1 MTTTLQFFL
10 GVMMGMHQVQAY
22 SFQEIHGLGC
32 NADSSFSMKQLLL
45 TQNGNGSNK
54 SPKMWATL
62 VNNAF
67 YSNGASKFS
76 GIFFML

>member
-22 SFQEIHGLGC
+22 SLLEIHGLGC

-54 SPKMWATL
+54 SPKMWETL
-62 VNNAF
+62 VNEAL
-67 YSNGASKFS
+67 YSKFS
-76 GIFFML
+76 GIFFIF